1 MATELKTKLT
11 IEAQTSGSEKIT
23 QLAGE
28 LDDLAQQGG
37 KAAPQFQM
45 LAAELRALA
54 QQKEAVEQFVR
65 LKGESR
71 AYAQAAQEAQAAT
84 RAAALALRE
93 KQQAAAQAAAAERQA
108 GERLQQQRSYQDEL
122 RSAIKALAAEYKAQ
136 AKAAKASGESSAQT
150 AQRLA
155 DTRAQLAV
163 LRTEYR
169 QAAASVQQLGAAQ
182 RDSAQA
188 LAVANKAQAEAGRQF
203 DGLRKSARQAQD
215 ALDAHSITLQRLRD
229 AMAAAGVSGKDLAN
243 QQARIQRDMGR
254 VSERATALAA
264 DYKKL
269 AGAAQ
274 ASGDAQQRSHRKVG
288 EGVQSI
294 SRQLA
299 QLRNAYIGL
308 QGAMGLAHSVKGLV
322 ETADAV
328 QGLRARI
335 QLATGD
341 GALFEQ
347 MWQRVAETAQSTS
360 SSLQATGDLFASL
373 TKAGQDAGLSAAQ
386 AAEQSLALVQTINQA
401 VQVSG
406 ASASASEAAVRQL
419 IQGLQAGVLRGDEF
433 NSVMEQAPRLARA
446 LADGLGVTTGEL
458 RKMAEAGQLTAEAVT
473 GALQSQAQTLQQE
486 FGQLPQT
493 VGRAIENLGTAWSL
507 FVDRINESTGASRLL
522 AGAIEALAGN
532 LEAVAAWALRAG
544 AVVAAVFAIKAV
556 QSARDFAAA
565 ALSSARAL
573 DAVAASGKSASA
585 AISAAA
591 DAKQRFASIAR
602 GIAYVA
608 IAEQVLRIA
617 SAYAELRRQRERQAQ
632 AEQQNAR
639 LQEQLAQRLRE
650 ISESTGVLVQSAE
663 EFEAAL
669 TSGLIVADEASG
681 EWLSAAQ
688 AQERLAQAAQK
699 TTAEL
704 TAQTAVDI
712 VGQFDKLTQAGKDA
726 AQALG
731 EIGQAVDWADT
742 TQIDG
747 YIRALYALEAAGR
760 TTAEQTAA
768 AWQAAFAK
776 MSGAQLTQAL
786 EGVKRA
792 YAELRIGADQ
802 FAQFN
807 EAVLTESFRRLGLSA
822 SQAMGSVGQAVQ
834 DAMQDMERM
843 AESMRLAGA
852 SADQLGQALELAFG
866 QAIAKADS
874 LQALDA
880 LQAKLQDMGAA
891 GKIGAEGIAR
901 VQAALDKQR
910 AAIEEQLPGIQSLE
924 QALKQLGVTPVREL
938 QELARRA
945 REAFEAVK
953 QSGQATP
960 REINEAWKKMAEAA
974 IEANGGVADAA
985 LRAQAAQHG
994 FALQADESGKVVIK
1008 AMQGAARATREVG
1021 QASRE
1026 AAKQMQQMQAPAQD
1040 VEQAVYNAIERHK
1053 EAGKTITSAWLS
1065 ASAAASQYAQ
1075 EAARHAHEMVG
1086 AMEVPGRVLMSWGQL
1101 DQLQAEHLAKLGR
1114 VADEY
1119 VRAMQAIDAQ
1129 QQALSRSNSS
1139 AAQGVDDLRLRLLE
1153 LGGTEAEIAR
1163 ERHRRDELRIERE
1176 IQLAQLELQRAQLR
1190 GDEQAAQRLQQ
1201 DIAHLREQIQL
1212 LDKIHA
1218 IEERNRKA
1226 RAREEARRGGQASG
1240 GGAGSGAGGLL
1251 PPAPAPAPQLQPAP
1265 PVNITLH
1272 AHGITDPVRLAKAI
1286 EPELARLTRLAR

>member
-122 RSAIKALAAEYKAQ
+122 RSAIKALATEYKAQ
-136 AKAAKASGESSAQT
+136 AKAAKASGDSSAQT

-335 QLATGD
+335 QLATGE

-373 TKAGQDAGLSAAQ
+373 TKAGQDAGLSTAQ

-507 FVDRINESTGASRLL
+507 FVDRINEGTGASRLL

-532 LEAVAAWALRAG
+532 LETVAAWALRAG

-591 DAKQRFASIAR
+591 DAKQRFAGIAR

-608 IAEQVLRIA
+608 IAEQLLQIA
-617 SAYAELRRQRERQAQ
+617 SAYAEIRRQQQLQEAAQQRTAQLQERQAQ
-632 AEQQNAR
+632 
-639 LQEQLAQRLRE
+639 LLRE
-650 ISESTGVLVQSAE
+650 ISAATGVAVTSMQELNAAQERGALV
-663 EFEAAL
+663 F
-669 TSGLIVADEASG
+669 DEASG
-681 EWLSAAQ
+681 KWESAAQ

-704 TAQTAVDI
+704 TAQAAVDI

-786 EGVKRA
+786 DGVKRA

-924 QALKQLGVTPVREL
+924 EALKQLGVTPQEEL
-938 QELARRA
+938 DRLAQSA
-945 REAFEAVK
+945 KEAFESVK
-953 QSGQATP
+953 NSGQATP
-960 REINEAWKKMAEAA
+960 REINEAWKAMAEAA
-974 IEANGGVADAA
+974 IEANDGVADAA
-985 LRAQAAQHG
+985 LKAEAKQHG
-994 FALQADESGKVVIK
+994 FAIETDKAGRAIVKSMDEAKEATEGVGK
-1008 AMQGAARATREVG
+1008 AAEQSAEQMAEMARQGWD
-1021 QASRE
+1021 ASRDL
-1026 AAKQMQQMQAPAQD
+1026 A
-1040 VEQAVYNAIERHK
+1040 EQARQHNA
-1053 EAGKTITSAWLS
+1053 ALKTLEGSWVDAQ
-1065 ASAAASQYAQ
+1065 AAASEYSEQL
-1075 EAARHAHEMVG
+1075 ARVVWQAGRAIAEM
-1086 AMEVPGRVLMSWGQL
+1086 R
-1101 DQLQAEHLAKLGR
+1101 AEHAALVAQMEALAEQQRQIDL
-1114 VADEY
+1114 ANNDA
-1119 VRAMQAIDAQ
+1119 VRGLEA
-1129 QQALSRSNSS
+1129 
-1139 AAQGVDDLRLRLLE
+1139 LRLRYLE
-1153 LGGTEAEIAR
+1153 LTGDQAAAAQ
-1163 ERHRRDELRIERE
+1163 LKM
-1176 IQLAQLELQRAQLR
+1176 QLARQEIDLKIALMEIDLQRAQIA
-1190 GDEQAAQRLQQ
+1190 GDETEAQKLALQ
-1201 DIAHLREQIQL
+1201 INALKEQ
-1212 LDKIHA
+1212 LDWLKKIHA
-1218 IEERNRKA
+1218 EEERQRKA
-1226 RAREEARRGGQASG
+1226 RAREEARRGGQAGSG
-1240 GGAGSGAGGLL
+1240 GGAGSGA
-1251 PPAPAPAPQLQPAP
+1251 
-1265 PVNITLH
+1265 
-1272 AHGITDPVRLAKAI
+1272 
-1286 EPELARLTRLAR
+1286 